1 MQEILRLFP
10 TDIRDEIQQ
19 KMNKKW
25 DMLQEIRVRL
35 NQPIELIY
43 DHGIEWLPL
52 VRPNKK
58 DYVFIINQLSEFSLY
73 RMEDELR
80 EGFITIDGGHRVGL
94 AGKVNTI
101 HGSVK
106 AIQYIT
112 FLNIRIAKEKIGVAR
127 PVIPYLFEERFLNT
141 LFVGP
146 PQSGK
151 TTLIRDVIRIISS
164 GWNHVPPK
172 KVGVVDERSEIAAC
186 LHGVP
191 QHDLGLRTDVLDA
204 CPKAEGMMMM
214 IRSMSPE
221 VLVVDEIGSDK
232 DVYALT
238 NAMNAGVTVIC
249 TIHGQ
254 SLQEIKNRP
263 QVQSLFDK
271 HVFQR
276 IIILNGQDKPGTIEK
291 IYNEDEKNI
300 YQKSRC
306 LPNEV
311 DRSTSVYRDN
321 DLARIRLE

>member
-10 TDIRDEIQQ
+10 TDIQTEIQRKVQ
-19 KMNKKW
+19 GKW

-43 DHGIEWLPL
+43 DHGVEWIPL
-52 VRPNKK
+52 ARPDKK
-58 DYVFIINQLSEFSLY
+58 DSVFIINQLSEFSLY

-80 EGFITIDGGHRVGL
+80 EGYITIDGGHRVGL

-101 HGSVK
+101 RGSVK

-112 FLNIRIAKEKIGVAR
+112 FLNIRIAKEKIGVAN
-127 PVIPYLFEERFLNT
+127 PIIPYLYEKRFLNT
-141 LFVGP
+141 LFVGQ

-221 VLVVDEIGSDK
+221 VLVVDEIGSDR
-232 DVYALT
+232 DVQALT
-238 NAMNAGVTVIC
+238 NAINAGVTVIC

-263 QVQSLFDK
+263 QIQSLLDK
-271 HVFQR
+271 KVFQR
-276 IIILNGQDKPGTIEK
+276 IILLKGQATPGSIEK
-291 IYNEDEKNI
+291 IYNENEKNI
-300 YQKSRC
+300 YMKSGC

-311 DRSTSVYRDN
+311 DRSTSVYRSDHM
-321 DLARIRLE
+321 ARLRLE